1 MMNIFMM
8 ILVAVF
14 MVGFYM
20 ISSPSQ
26 RVIEQETEYAINKSD
41 LRAVAECAAAK
52 HNSQING
59 TSFQDICIEQNNI
72 NSQFVCLNASMRVTS
87 CEIVI
92 NRKPEYSYIITAT
105 DPLDT
110 DNYNNMLDILE
121 EYFPNAGTFG
131 IFMDGKIMVGG
142 TSGARIVPDAVT
154 DEMELTDGQL
164 VYMTQ
169 YEIPAEE
176 TVFTAPV
183 QTDVICPIGTI
194 KTYRFG
200 RWQCIGY
207 NTKTDCG
214 GDMIWDSELLACV
227 ADESKKPLCAE
238 QQTAVL
244 VDSVWECVNPFPEK
258 VCPDNMVARLNYTT
272 LEWECVA
279 DPAVTEN
286 VKKCE
291 SLSQGAIFGAV
302 GTTVRVPTSSC
313 TDCEKMVTNYE
324 TCESICVPDPSK
336 INDTSCYPSDPEKCT
351 GSHMGFYFGFPTYS
365 YASNVSEIQNYSVP
379 LDAQHSQNRKF
390 NCMDCGDGEIDSEK
404 SFPPY
409 IIVCK

>member
-26 RVIEQETEYAINKSD
+26 RVVEQETEYAVNKSD
-41 LRAVAECAAAK
+41 LRGIAECAVAMQNA
-52 HNSQING
+52 QITG
-59 TSFQDICIEQNNI
+59 TSFQDVCIEQNNI
-72 NSQFVCLNASMRVTS
+72 QSQFICLNASMRETS
-87 CEIVI
+87 CEIVR
-92 NRKPEYSYIITAT
+92 NRRPEYSYIITAT
-105 DPLDT
+105 APIDIGD
-110 DNYNNMLDILE
+110 YNNMLEILE
-121 EYFPNAGTFG
+121 EYFPDAGTFG

-142 TSGARIVPDAVT
+142 TAGARIVPDT
-154 DEMELTDGQL
+154 IISKMNLSNGQL

-169 YEIPAEE
+169 YEIPDTE
-176 TVFTAPV
+176 TVFSAPI

-214 GDMIWDSELLACV
+214 GDMIWDSELMACV

-258 VCPDNMVARLNYTT
+258 VCPDGMTARLNYTT

-279 DPAVTEN
+279 DPTTTEKL
-286 VKKCE
+286 KKCE
-291 SLSQGAIFGAV
+291 TLTQGVILGPV
-302 GTTVRVPTSSC
+302 GTSIRVPSSSC
-313 TDCEKMVTNYE
+313 TDCEKMVTNYD
-324 TCESICVPDPSK
+324 TCETTCVPDPSK
-336 INDTSCYPSDPEKCT
+336 INNPACYPGNPDECNGT
-351 GSHMGFYFGFPTYS
+351 NRGFYFGFPTYS
-365 YASNVSEIQNYSVP
+365 YANNIEDIRGHTIP
-379 LDAQHSQNRKF
+379 LDAAHSQNRKF

-404 SFPPY
+404 SLPPY
-409 IIVCK
+409 IAICK